1 MTPSQIDGATYKV
14 LAPRVAEIRDELRL
28 IHSRLE
34 DLVEESRICPT
45 CKQETSSNHNDDAD
59 NLSYCVEEA
68 ADRLSEYV

>member
-1 MTPSQIDGATYKV
+1 MTPKEIDGASYKT
-14 LAPRVAEIRDELRL
+14 LAVRISGIRDELRL